1 MSFGWCP
8 CFYVWLFL
16 LLFSR
21 LQVSCKVS
29 APSHLQAIAGQPFM
43 IGCNITIGTG
53 QSLSQ
58 VRWLDARDRTILSYL
73 ADEPAKATESKRVE
87 LATFH
92 SHTSAIRI
100 KKAATQ
106 DEGCYRCIFD
116 VYPTGQ
122 QEGRTCLSVLARV
135 VLEGNK
141 TVVSGK
147 DATLTCH
154 YALAEK
160 AEQVLWKKTAEQGDT
175 TTVASYIKQD
185 HVPRVEDPFRGHV
198 TLSRSLNRTQLY
210 LRPVSTED
218 EGCYTCE
225 FHTYPEGSISATAC
239 LSVYVL
245 PKPEVTH
252 VIVSPGVV
260 EVNCTA
266 VSRPASRIS
275 WNVEGDNDTM
285 GPSVS
290 SYFEQGDGT
299 TMVVS
304 SILVQE
310 RLLVDKTV
318 VCRAHHQGLKAAV
331 SVAVNKVKRSHII
344 LVIMMFIVAVLLLCL
359 CVCVNKRS
367 PC

>member
-1 MSFGWCP
+1 MFESYWCP
-8 CFYVWLFL
+8 CFYLWLFL
-16 LLFSR
+16 LLLPR
-21 LQVSCKVS
+21 LQVLGDVS
-29 APSHLQAIAGQPFM
+29 APLRLQAVAGQPFM

-58 VRWLDARDRTILSYL
+58 VRWLDAHDRTILSYL
-73 ADEPAKATESKRVE
+73 ADEPSRVTGSIRVE

-100 KKAATQ
+100 KKAGPQ

-122 QEGRTCLSVLARV
+122 QEGRTCLSVLTRV
-135 VLEGNK
+135 DLEGNK

-147 DATLTCH
+147 HTTLTCR
-154 YALAEK
+154 YALGDRVQ
-160 AEQVLWKKTAEQGDT
+160 QVLWTKTAEQGDT
-175 TTVASYIKQD
+175 TTVASYAKQD
-185 HVPRVEDPFRGHV
+185 SPIVEEPFQGHV
-198 TLSRSLNRTQLY
+198 TISHTLDRTELS

-225 FHTYPEGSISATAC
+225 FHTYPEGTRSATAC
-239 LSVYVL
+239 LKVYVL

-252 VIVSPGVV
+252 VTVSPGVV
-260 EVNCTA
+260 EVNCTT
-266 VSRPASRIS
+266 VSRPASKIS
-275 WNVEGDNDTM
+275 WNVEGDNRTM

-299 TMVVS
+299 TLVVS
-304 SILVQE
+304 SILVQD
-310 RLLVDKTV
+310 RLIVDKTIKCLV
-318 VCRAHHQGLKAAV
+318 HHQGLQSVA
-331 SVAVNKVKRSHII
+331 SVAVNKVRRTHVI
-344 LVIMMFIVAVLLLCL
+344 LIIMMCVTVTLLLCL
-359 CVCVNKRS
+359 CVCVSKCS